1 MKILKDIGFRLVAKL
16 AIAEWFIPPPLP
28 EKNYIQ
34 IKCIFSIIF
43 ILKTILR

>member
-16 AIAEWFIPPPLP
+16 AIAKWFIPPP